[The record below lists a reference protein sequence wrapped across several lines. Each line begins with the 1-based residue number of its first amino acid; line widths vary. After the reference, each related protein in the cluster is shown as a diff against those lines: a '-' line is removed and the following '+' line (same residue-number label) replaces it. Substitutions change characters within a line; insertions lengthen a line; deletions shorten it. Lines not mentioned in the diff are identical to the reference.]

1 MGHDGGT
8 TGAVP
13 AEPLLD
19 LGDMGS
25 DVDSRAYREA
35 IRAFADVATAL
46 LETRDRDDLLRL
58 IGRKLCELV
67 GAPRCSVY
75 LRDDA
80 SGLYRGQV
88 GYADHDIDAMVKKL
102 TCGTDADGFTRE
114 IVETQAPVLV
124 ENAATDPRPVRST
137 MRAWHVVTML
147 GVPMVLQGEVIGIV
161 FLDGEDQAMTFT
173 ALDRALAS
181 AFAELAAVVLAQ
193 EKLNADLRS
202 TLDTVARQNQV
213 LRRVSAVDDKLTGL
227 VLDGRNLRE
236 IAQAVTDLT
245 HKPCSIHD
253 AQNRRLACASPE
265 TPEGG
270 TPVRPRLLDPDM
282 VQVPEIADALAAL
295 SSKKAAVVG
304 PFPSAGLPNRFLVA
318 PVTVRDDQWATLVL
332 MEHGARL
339 SGFDMIMSRRTA
351 TVIALE
357 MSAERRAANAE
368 WNARASLA
376 GELIRGNADTTQI
389 EHRAQFVGMDL
400 DQPHVLCL
408 VSSRSGDA
416 ASLPDVR
423 AVGDAFRDAAPHHG
437 VIATGV
443 AEGIVVIVEAPA
455 DGPTLAG
462 VAAVKEV
469 AAAALAALDPDGR
482 LIAGMSTVCR
492 RPTDY
497 VRAYTQAL
505 QVVRC
510 LDTFHRAGSV
520 DLLAADD
527 LGAGRMF
534 LANADADEAE
544 RFVEETLG
552 GLLDDSVAGDL
563 LLTLCSFFEHG
574 RSIRWSAAD
583 LGVHEN
589 TIRYRLARI
598 EELTGLAIA
607 TGSDAQLSAQLALL
621 VLRLQG
627 RLPAPKAA
635 PATE

>member
-1 MGHDGGT
+1 MGHVGQDGGSVGT
-8 TGAVP
+8 MPRASLP
-13 AEPLLD
+13 D
-19 LGDMGS
+19 LGDMS
-25 DVDSRAYREA
+25 ADVGSRAYQEA
-35 IRAFADVATAL
+35 IRAFADVASAL
-46 LETRDRDDLLRL
+46 LETKDRDELLRL

-75 LRDDA
+75 LRDEA
-80 SGLYRGQV
+80 SGLYKGQV
-88 GYADHDIDAMVKKL
+88 GYADHDIDALVKKL
-102 TCGTDADGFTRE
+102 VCGTDADGFTRE

-181 AFAELAAVVLAQ
+181 AFAELAAVAIAQ
-193 EKLNADLRS
+193 GKLNADLRS
-202 TLDTVARQNQV
+202 SLDTVARQNQV

-265 TPEGG
+265 TPEGEAA
-270 TPVRPRLLDPDM
+270 VRPRLLDADM
-282 VQVPEIADALAAL
+282 VVIPEIADALAAL
-295 SSKKAAVVG
+295 TPKKAAVVG
-304 PFPSAGLPNRFLVA
+304 PFPAAGLPNRFLVA
-318 PVTVRDDQWATLVL
+318 PVTVRDDQWATLVI

-339 SGFDMIMSRRTA
+339 SGFDMVMSRRTA
-351 TVIALE
+351 TVVALE

-376 GELIRGNADTTQI
+376 GELIRGNSDVAQI
-389 EHRAQFVGMDL
+389 EHRAEFVGMDL
-400 DQPHVLCL
+400 QQPHVLCL
-408 VSSRSGDA
+408 ISSRAGDDGA
-416 ASLPDVR
+416 LPDVR
-423 AVGDAFRDAAPHHG
+423 TTGDAFRAAAPHTG

-455 DGPTLAG
+455 DVPALAG
-462 VAAVKEV
+462 VAAVKEIV
-469 AAAALAALDPDGR
+469 ATATAVLDPDGR
-482 LIAGMSTVCR
+482 LIAGLSTVCR
-492 RPTDY
+492 GPGDY
-497 VRAYTQAL
+497 VRSYTQAR
-505 QVVRC
+505 QVVQC
-510 LDTFHRAGSV
+510 LDTFHRPGSV
-520 DLLAADD
+520 DVLAADD

-534 LANADADEAE
+534 LANADAAEAE

-552 GLLDDSVAGDL
+552 GLMGDSVATDL
-563 LLTLCSFFEHG
+563 LVTLSSFFEHG

-589 TIRYRLARI
+589 TIRYRLSRI

-607 TGSDAQLSAQLALL
+607 GDSDAQLSAQLALL

-627 RLPAPKAA
+627 RLTRA
-635 PATE
+635 